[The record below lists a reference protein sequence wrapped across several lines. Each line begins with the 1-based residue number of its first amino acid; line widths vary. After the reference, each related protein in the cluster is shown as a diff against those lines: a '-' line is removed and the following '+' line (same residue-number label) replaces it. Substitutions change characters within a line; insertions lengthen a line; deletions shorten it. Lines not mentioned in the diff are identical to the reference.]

1 MENNKEEHS
10 KIEKHVSKIA
20 FLFISFVVVASGYVT
35 QVLPCQTQYFLE
47 HNVVVKHIIG
57 ILISFLFI
65 MLEGGWSFDMEM
77 QNKAPVDWSNGNV
90 IDTMIFG
97 VILYSVFLLSAKMRL
112 MPNLLL
118 YTVLFG
124 VYLLNTQRL
133 YWKNRELISE
143 EQDEKYMKHI
153 NLALITSA
161 GIFIFGVIDYL
172 IYEKMSYGNKFNI
185 VKFIV
190 GKNKCATAT

>member
-1 MENNKEEHS
+1 
-10 KIEKHVSKIA
+10 
-20 FLFISFVVVASGYVT
+20 
-35 QVLPCQTQYFLE
+35 
-47 HNVVVKHIIG
+47 
-57 ILISFLFI
+57 
-65 MLEGGWSFDMEM
+65 MEM

-185 VKFIV
+185 VKF
-190 GKNKCATAT
+190 